1 MTHIDSA
8 AAIREGEELDKKAVE
23 EFLKD
28 TIPGLEGSLTV
39 SQFPSGY
46 SNLTYLIEMGNR
58 KLVLRRPPFGTKA
71 KSAHDMGREYRI
83 LSALHESFPYAPEPL
98 VQSEDESIIGSPFY
112 IMERIE
118 GIILRKDLPPSL
130 NYSKKEAGIL
140 SRNLV
145 DVLLELH
152 AVDYKKIG
160 LADEGKPRGY
170 IKRQVEGW
178 SRRYRA
184 ARTPDAPDFEEIM
197 DWLDRK
203 QPEDSATPSLIHNDY
218 KFDNIVLDPENPL
231 KIIGILDWEMATIGD
246 PLMDLG
252 AVIAYWINTDDSEEM
267 QLIRLQPTHLPGM
280 MSRNEVLAY
289 YLDKAGQ
296 SHSDFSFYQCCNL
309 FRLSTI
315 AQQIYYR
322 FYHGQTRDKRF
333 ALLIGAVQVME
344 RVIKGILEKHG

>member
-8 AAIREGEELDKKAVE
+8 TTIREGEELDKATVG

-28 TIPGLEGSLTV
+28 SIPGLSGDLTI

-46 SNLTYLIEMGNR
+46 SNLTYLIEMGDK

-83 LSALHESFPYAPEPL
+83 LSTLQGTFPYAPKPL
-98 VQSEDESIIGSPFY
+98 VYTEDESLIGSPFY
-112 IMERIE
+112 VMERIE
-118 GIILRKDLPPSL
+118 GIILRKDLPPAL
-130 NYSKKEAGIL
+130 KYTPEEAGIL
-140 SRNLV
+140 GKNLV

-160 LADEGKPRGY
+160 LANEGKPKGY

-178 SRRYRA
+178 SKRYRA
-184 ARTPDAPDFEEIM
+184 ARTPDAPDFEKIM
-197 DWLDRK
+197 EWLEK
-203 QPEDSATPSLIHNDY
+203 NQPEDSDRSSLIHNDF
-218 KFDNIVLDPENPL
+218 KFDNIVLDPTNPL
-231 KIIGILDWEMATIGD
+231 QIIGVLDWEMATIGD

-252 AVIAYWINTDDSEEM
+252 AVMAYWIDKDDSEEM
-267 QLIRLQPTHLPGM
+267 QLIRLQPTHIEGM
-280 MSRNEVLAY
+280 MTRKEVLNY
-289 YLDKAGQ
+289 YLEKSGRNLENFA
-296 SHSDFSFYQCCNL
+296 FYQCCNL

-322 FYHGQTRDKRF
+322 YYHGQTRDKRF
-333 ALLIGAVQVME
+333 AMLVFAVQVME
-344 RVIKGILEKHG
+344 RVIVSILEQKG

>member
-8 AAIREGEELDKKAVE
+8 TTIREGEELDTATIG

-28 TIPGLEGSLTV
+28 SIPGLSGDLTI

-46 SNLTYLIEMGNR
+46 SNLTYLIEMGDK

-83 LSALHESFPYAPEPL
+83 LSTLQGAFPYAPKPL
-98 VQSEDESIIGSPFY
+98 VYTEDESLIGSPFY
-112 IMERIE
+112 VMERIE
-118 GIILRKDLPPSL
+118 GIILRKDLPPAL
-130 NYSKKEAGIL
+130 KYTPEEAGIL
-140 SRNLV
+140 GKNLV

-160 LADEGKPRGY
+160 LANEGKPKGY

-178 SRRYRA
+178 SKRYRA
-184 ARTPDAPDFEEIM
+184 ARTPDAPDFEKIM
-197 DWLDRK
+197 EWLEK
-203 QPEDSATPSLIHNDY
+203 NQPEDSDRSSLIHNDF
-218 KFDNIVLDPENPL
+218 KFDNIVLDPTNPL
-231 KIIGILDWEMATIGD
+231 QIIGVLDWEMATIGD

-252 AVIAYWINTDDSEEM
+252 AVMAYWIDRDDSEEM
-267 QLIRLQPTHLPGM
+267 QLIRLQPTHIEGM
-280 MSRNEVLAY
+280 MTRKEVLNY
-289 YLDKAGQ
+289 YLEKSGRNLENFA
-296 SHSDFSFYQCCNL
+296 FYQCCNL

-322 FYHGQTRDKRF
+322 YYHGQTRDKRF
-333 ALLIGAVQVME
+333 AMLVFAVQVME
-344 RVIKGILEKHG
+344 RVIVSILEQKG